1 MQYQVVTI
9 YEDGVI
15 KSEAADSIVSILEAA
30 AIYLRDPA
38 CWKVRIY
45 DTFKQK
51 LIFEYET
58 P

>member
-1 MQYQVVTI
+1 MQYQIVTI
-9 YEDGVI
+9 YEDGII
-15 KSEAADSIVSILEAA
+15 KTEAANSIVPILEAA

-45 DTFKQK
+45 DLFKQK
-51 LIFEYET
+51 LIFEYEN